1 MKKKVVILG
10 ASGSIG
16 QNAVRV
22 LEALR
27 GEFEV
32 VGMVARNNAA
42 RLAEQAARLDCR
54 ELVIADESRLGE
66 LRRLAPSGARCQ
78 CGVGAIVE
86 LVTRG
91 EVDTV
96 LCAIVGT
103 GGLLPVLAALRA
115 GKRIA
120 LASKEVMVM
129 AGELVNRELAAGHG
143 RIVPVDSEHSA
154 IFQCLDGRNPAE
166 VRRVILTASGGAF
179 RDCDDET
186 LNRATYRDA
195 LAHPVWSMGPKVTVD
210 SATLMNKALE
220 ILEAGALFRLPAER
234 IGVVIHPQSVV
245 HSMVEMI
252 DGSLLAQLSVPDMRF
267 AIQYALTYPARADG
281 KLPELDWET
290 LRTLEFRPPDRK
302 RFPSLDFAYAALG
315 AGGTMPAV
323 LNAANEIGVERFSR
337 GLIGLPDIWRGI
349 ERTMSCHRA
358 SAQENLETVLAADEW
373 ARRKTGEILDGLSR

>member
-1 MKKKVVILG
+1 M
-10 ASGSIG
+10 
-16 QNAVRV
+16 
-22 LEALR
+22 
-27 GEFEV
+27 
-32 VGMVARNNAA
+32 
-42 RLAEQAARLDCR
+42 
-54 ELVIADESRLGE
+54 
-66 LRRLAPSGARCQ
+66 
-78 CGVGAIVE
+78 
-86 LVTRG
+86 
-91 EVDTV
+91 
-96 LCAIVGT
+96 
-103 GGLLPVLAALRA
+103 
-115 GKRIA
+115 
-120 LASKEVMVM
+120 
-129 AGELVNRELAAGHG
+129 
-143 RIVPVDSEHSA
+143 
-154 IFQCLDGRNPAE
+154 
-166 VRRVILTASGGAF
+166 ILTASGGAF

-186 LNRATYRDA
+186 LNRATYRVA

-281 KLPELDWET
+281 KLPELGWET

-358 SAQENLETVLAADEW
+358 AAQESLETVLAADEW